1 MIYISIPEV
10 RHMLGAIKRQLLDQ
24 LRAALREKEG
34 GSGLGDLLGPALARS
49 CRRSWIHFNLREVI
63 QPLKKFLCFVQCCG
77 SALVSVRILI
87 QLFISMRIRGSS
99 KPNQC
104 GSGSESWSDFKVTKS

>member
-1 MIYISIPEV
+1 
-10 RHMLGAIKRQLLDQ
+10 MLGAIKRQLLEQ

-63 QPLKKFLCFVQCCG
+63 QLLNFSWNFKFSIV
-77 SALVSVRILI
+77 VNSVVDPDPDLI
-87 QLFISMRIRGSS
+87 QTLLVVQF
-99 KPNQC
+99 
-104 GSGSESWSDFKVTKS
+104 

>member
-1 MIYISIPEV
+1 
-10 RHMLGAIKRQLLDQ
+10 MLGAIKRQLLDQ

-63 QPLKKFLCFVQCCG
+63 KLEFHFHFYSFNKSICDKKKSKGRKNVRVGAGAGVVICIYG
-77 SALVSVRILI
+77 STE
-87 QLFISMRIRGSS
+87 
-99 KPNQC
+99 P
-104 GSGSESWSDFKVTKS
+104 

>member
-1 MIYISIPEV
+1 
-10 RHMLGAIKRQLLDQ
+10 MLGAIKRQLLDQ

-63 QPLKKFLCFVQCCG
+63 QLEFQLEFKFSTVLDR
-77 SALVSVRILI
+77 VSDPF
-87 QLFISMRIRGSS
+87 LFDTD
-99 KPNQC
+99 P
-104 GSGSESWSDFKVTKS
+104 DPDPAF

>member
-1 MIYISIPEV
+1 MLFSSSTNVLRKKLLTLSIPEV

-63 QPLKKFLCFVQCCG
+63 QLEFQ
-77 SALVSVRILI
+77 
-87 QLFISMRIRGSS
+87 
-99 KPNQC
+99 
-104 GSGSESWSDFKVTKS
+104 